1 MTGSTYGLCVPAAV
15 GVSAAV
21 PHSNPKR
28 SSKKIIMEII
38 MEKIMTMRSLISV
51 ACLFGLATSACAG
64 SSEETGATGT
74 TTPAAAAGDPAAT
87 AGGQQPVLT
96 QAPPEPEPAPAA
108 SIAPPPAPMPMFGAA
123 ISHKVKDFDAWK
135 TAFDAD
141 LDARKA
147 AGFVAQGVMQGAD
160 DPKLVTIWLA
170 VTDVEKAKAFFADK
184 ALKEKMK
191 TAGVQ
196 GKPEI
201 RIWSNVDAKMDPGKQ
216 GLSAAMVAIKLKDFA
231 AFKTA
236 FDAGSQARSDAGIV
250 GYGLSQD
257 VDDKS
262 MAYLYLQ
269 SEDAAK
275 LKTYV
280 TAKETKQGWKDA
292 GVKGAPMVN
301 LVKEGE
307 MTMYQ

>member
-1 MTGSTYGLCVPAAV
+1 MTF
-15 GVSAAV
+15 
-21 PHSNPKR
+21 
-28 SSKKIIMEII
+28 
-38 MEKIMTMRSLISV
+38 RSLISV
-51 ACLFGLATSACAG
+51 ACLFALAIGGCAG
-64 SSEETGATGT
+64 SPEETGATAA
-74 TTPAAAAGDPAAT
+74 TTPAAAAGDPAAEPAS

-96 QAPPEPEPAPAA
+96 QAPPEPEPATPAA
-108 SIAPPPAPMPMFGAA
+108 SVAPPPAPMPMFGAA
-123 ISHKVKDFDAWK
+123 VSHKVKDFDAWK
-135 TAFDAD
+135 TVFDGN
-141 LDARKA
+141 LEARKA
-147 AGFVAQGVMQGAD
+147 AGFVAQGVMQGAE
-160 DPKLVTIWLA
+160 DPKLVAVWLA

-184 ALKEKMK
+184 ALKETMK

-201 RIWSNVDAKMDPGKQ
+201 HIWSNVDAKMDPAKH
-216 GLSAAMVAIKLKDFA
+216 GLNSAMIGLKVKDFA

-236 FDAGSQARSDAGIV
+236 FDAGAQARTDAGIV

-262 MAYLYLQ
+262 TAYLYLQ

-280 TAKETKQGWKDA
+280 TAKETKQAWKDA
-292 GVKGAPMVN
+292 GVKGAPVVS
-301 LVKEGE
+301 LLKEGE

>member
-1 MTGSTYGLCVPAAV
+1 
-15 GVSAAV
+15 
-21 PHSNPKR
+21 
-28 SSKKIIMEII
+28 MEII
-38 MEKIMTMRSLISV
+38 RTLRSLTCV
-51 ACLFGLATSACAG
+51 ACLVTLATAGCAG
-64 SSEETGATGT
+64 SSEETGNTAA
-74 TTPAAAAGDPAAT
+74 TTPAAAAGDPGAEPNT

-96 QAPPEPEPAPAA
+96 QAPPEPEAAPAA

-123 ISHKVKDFDAWK
+123 VSHKVKDFDAWK

-141 LDARKA
+141 LEARKA
-147 AGFVAQGVMQGAD
+147 AGFVAQGVMQGID

-170 VTDVEKAKAFFADK
+170 VTDVEKAKVFFADK

-201 RIWSNVDAKMDPGKQ
+201 HIWSNVDAKMDPGKQ
-216 GLSAAMVAIKLKDFA
+216 GLSAAMVSVKLKDFA

-236 FDAGSQARSDAGIV
+236 FDAGAQARTDAGIV

-262 MAYLYLQ
+262 TAYLYLQ

-280 TAKETKQGWKDA
+280 TAKETKQAWKDA
-292 GVKGAPMVN
+292 GAKGAPLVS